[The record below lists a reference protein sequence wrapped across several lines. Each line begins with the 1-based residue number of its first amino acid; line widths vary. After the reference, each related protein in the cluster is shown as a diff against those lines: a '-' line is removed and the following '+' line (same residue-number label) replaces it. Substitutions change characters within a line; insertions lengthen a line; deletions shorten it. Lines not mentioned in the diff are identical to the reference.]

1 MNLRDPISF
10 EHGRLKI
17 GAAAT
22 ANRKATETAIM
33 IMQTGGN
40 AVDAAIA
47 AGHVMGVVEPLDCG
61 VAAGGFMTIHC
72 SSRNKTEIIDFLGT
86 ASASAKYER

>member
-61 VAAGGFMTIHC
+61 VGGRRFHDH
-72 SSRNKTEIIDFLGT
+72 SLQF
-86 ASASAKYER
+86 